1 MGVSISGI
9 EIDGISVTREYE
21 HYVLKKDG
29 VEMRCYLG
37 ELNECIPE
45 FEEYLKEIQCTKSLQ
60 MA

>member
-1 MGVSISGI
+1 MSISGI
-9 EIDGISVTREYE
+9 EINGISVTREYE
-21 HYVLKKDG
+21 HYLLQKDG

-45 FEEYLKEIQCTKSLQ
+45 FEEFVREKQCAQSLQ

>member
-1 MGVSISGI
+1 MSISGI
-9 EIDGISVTREYE
+9 EIDGISVMREYD
-21 HYVLKKDG
+21 HYLLQKDG

-45 FEEYLKEIQCTKSLQ
+45 FKEYLKEKQCIQSLQ